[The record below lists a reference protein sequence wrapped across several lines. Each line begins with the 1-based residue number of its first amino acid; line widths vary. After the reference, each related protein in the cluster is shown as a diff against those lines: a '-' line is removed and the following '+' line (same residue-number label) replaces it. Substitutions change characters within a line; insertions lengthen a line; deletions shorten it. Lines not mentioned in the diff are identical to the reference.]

1 MDQCPDVYVHPIN
14 LASSALPSE
23 SPRFRLALHILCDMR
38 LADLCRSQCI
48 VKVMTRYDGV
58 RGIASL
64 GPRLQ
69 ESLAMDLETL

>member
-1 MDQCPDVYVHPIN
+1 MDQCLDVYFHPID

-23 SPRFRLALHILCDMR
+23 SPRLLLAPHFSCDMR

-48 VKVMTRYDGV
+48 VKLETRYDGV

-64 GPRLQ
+64 GARLQ
-69 ESLAMDLETL
+69 ESLAMDLET